1 MAARAR
7 ALILA
12 AAALA
17 GGCATTRPELRTVA
31 IEVPVPCTVAMPARP
46 DMPTERLEVGGPL
59 QAAAAAAF
67 AEIDRREAYERQL
80 VAALEECRR

>member
-1 MAARAR
+1 MAARAL

-12 AAALA
+12 AGLV
-17 GGCATTRPELRTVA
+17 GGCATNRPELRTVA
-31 IEVPVPCTVAMPARP
+31 VEVPVPCTVAMPARP
-46 DMPTERLEVGGPL
+46 DMPTERLEVGAPL
-59 QAAAAAAF
+59 QAAAAAAL

>member
-1 MAARAR
+1 
-7 ALILA
+7 
-12 AAALA
+12 
-17 GGCATTRPELRTVA
+17 
-31 IEVPVPCTVAMPARP
+31 
-46 DMPTERLEVGGPL
+46 VGGPL